1 MREMGWMSFR
11 NGLLAMGV
19 MGGHGKSENERGGQK
34 SGSTGEENGK
44 YG

>member
-1 MREMGWMSFR
+1 
-11 NGLLAMGV
+11 MGV

-34 SGSTGEENGK
+34 SGSTSEENGK